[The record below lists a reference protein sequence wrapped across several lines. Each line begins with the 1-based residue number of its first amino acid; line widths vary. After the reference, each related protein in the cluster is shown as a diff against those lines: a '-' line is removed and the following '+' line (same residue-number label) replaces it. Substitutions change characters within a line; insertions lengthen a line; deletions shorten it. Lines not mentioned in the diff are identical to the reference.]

1 MFENWN
7 RQRKI
12 KAFRGNGV
20 RLKNYDSA
28 SRTID
33 LSAGSW
39 DVHLGFDLVNF
50 DQKLQLAFSG
60 DLITCDGEALS
71 RVMKVMWN
79 EKLPAKFSDNE
90 QLRVQLG
97 KPSPAPIEEAPAEEG
112 EGAEVPPEDGFRPS
126 VQPEPEPLYFR
137 DMASCVAGMPNQVDV
152 TVKASYRIDN

>member
-12 KAFRGNGV
+12 KAFRGNSV
-20 RLKNYDSA
+20 TLRNYDPT

-33 LSAGSW
+33 LHAGSHT
-39 DVHLGFDLVNF
+39 VRLGFDLVDF

-60 DLITCDGEALS
+60 DLITGDGEALS

-79 EKLPAKFSDNE
+79 EQLPAKFSENE
-90 QLRVQLG
+90 QLREQLG
-97 KPSPAPIEEAPAEEG
+97 KPIPNEPPLEEE
-112 EGAEVPPEDGFRPS
+112 PEDGFDKPKP
-126 VQPEPEPLYFR
+126 VEPLYFR

>member
-1 MFENWN
+1 MFDNWK

-12 KAFRGNGV
+12 KTFRGNNV
-20 RLKNYDSA
+20 RLKNYDPA

-33 LSAGSW
+33 LATGSFE
-39 DVHLGFDLVNF
+39 VHLGFDLVNF

-60 DLITCDGEALS
+60 DLISCDGEALS
-71 RVMKVMWN
+71 RVMKIMWN
-79 EKLPAKFSDNE
+79 EKLPAKFSENE

-97 KPSPAPIEEAPAEEG
+97 KPSPAPVEEAPSVEG
-112 EGAEVPPEDGFRPS
+112 EGAEPPEDASKPP

>member
-12 KAFRGNGV
+12 K
-20 RLKNYDSA
+20 A

-79 EKLPAKFSDNE
+79 EELPAKFSENE

-97 KPSPAPIEEAPAEEG
+97 KPSPAPIEEAPAVEG
-112 EGAEVPPEDGFRPS
+112 EGAEPPEDGFRPP
-126 VQPEPEPLYFR
+126 VQTEPEPLYFR

>member
-12 KAFRGNGV
+12 KAYRGNNV
-20 RLKNYDSA
+20 TLKNYDSV
-28 SRTID
+28 SRTVD
-33 LSAGSW
+33 LTVGSSW
-39 DVHLGFDLVNF
+39 PVRLGFDLVDF

-60 DLITCDGEALS
+60 DLITGDGEALS
-71 RVMKVMWN
+71 RVMKVLWN
-79 EKLPAKFSDNE
+79 SPLPDVFSKNE
-90 QLRVQLG
+90 QLRKQLG
-97 KPSPAPIEEAPAEEG
+97 KPSPAPIEPPAEENPETPFDDG
-112 EGAEVPPEDGFRPS
+112 SNPP

>member
-12 KAFRGNGV
+12 KAFRSNSV
-20 RLKNYDSA
+20 ILKNYDSA

-33 LSAGSW
+33 LSASSW

-79 EKLPAKFSDNE
+79 EKLPAKFIESE

-97 KPSPAPIEEAPAEEG
+97 KPSPAPIEMAPTVA
-112 EGAEVPPEDGFRPS
+112 GAEFPPEDGFRPP
-126 VQPEPEPLYFR
+126 VQTEPEPLYFR